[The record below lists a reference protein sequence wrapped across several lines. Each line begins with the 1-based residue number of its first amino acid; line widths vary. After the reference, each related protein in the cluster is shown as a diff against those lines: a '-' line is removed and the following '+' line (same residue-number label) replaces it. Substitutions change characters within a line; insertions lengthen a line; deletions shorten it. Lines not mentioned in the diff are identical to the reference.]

1 MRKKS
6 VAPQA
11 ARRAAPR
18 PRCGRFALFFL
29 ESRAIFEELGGFREA
44 GRFSRSWAVSEK
56 LGDFREAMWFPRSWI
71 VSGELSGF
79 WKAGWKPSGPLF
91 TGLRPG
97 MTTALAFF
105 PAAPVKTLGALP
117 PIPCKLL
124 KKFDQNFYALR
135 VPESWGFSE
144 DRPILR
150 PIALAERKR
159 AACPVRPRTNFYALR
174 DIHF

>member
-1 MRKKS
+1 MRP
-6 VAPQA
+6 V
-11 ARRAAPR
+11 
-18 PRCGRFALFFL
+18 
-29 ESRAIFEELGGFREA
+29 RAILSGKPGDFREA
-44 GRFSRSWAVSEK
+44 GRFPRSWAISEK
-56 LGDFREAMWFPRSWI
+56 SGDFREAGRFPISRVVSEKSGDFREAVWFPRSRV

-91 TGLRPG
+91 TGLWPG

-159 AACPVRPRTNFYALR
+159 AACPVRPRTNFHALR

>member
-1 MRKKS
+1 MVKLFFKKASTLKKQSAALRKKS

-44 GRFSRSWAVSEK
+44 G
-56 LGDFREAMWFPRSWI
+56 
-71 VSGELSGF
+71 
-79 WKAGWKPSGPLF
+79 WKPSGPLF
-91 TGLRPG
+91 TGLWPG

-159 AACPVRPRTNFYALR
+159 AACPVRPRTNFHALR
-174 DIHF
+174 DIYF

>member
-1 MRKKS
+1 MVGQS
-6 VAPQA
+6 PTALPGA
-11 ARRAAPR
+11 AGKEKPGARPHGAQRLGQGAADLH
-18 PRCGRFALFFL
+18 CSFWK
-29 ESRAIFEELGGFREA
+29 A

-56 LGDFREAMWFPRSWI
+56 PGDFRGAGRFPRSWAISEKPDGFREAMWFPRSWI

-124 KKFDQNFYALR
+124 KKFDQNFH
-135 VPESWGFSE
+135 
-144 DRPILR
+144 
-150 PIALAERKR
+150 
-159 AACPVRPRTNFYALR
+159 ALR